1 VQIQFI
7 INASA
12 GGGKGQAFHS
22 LLMKKIQNENLTAS
36 CAVSRHSQE
45 ALQIAFAAQE
55 RGCRFLVA
63 CGGDGTIH
71 GLLPAL
77 VNRPVVLGIIPLGT
91 ANDLARNWGIPKDPE
106 EALELILQG
115 RPGFVDIIATDS
127 GAYIAGTAG
136 VGFDAAVITQARP
149 WRPIFR
155 GIPAFLLSML
165 EQFFR
170 FRLPWISLRSD
181 DWHYRGFSWQ
191 VLLTKIPR
199 YALLCKITSLF
210 PVDNGRMEIFL
221 IPRLSRAHLLNY
233 ILYFF
238 RYGLKMIPGVLH
250 HSGMEAKIESIP
262 PAAIHGDGDLIG
274 QTPMSFRVLV
284 RALQVI
290 MPISGGSE
298 SGSKSVGSSERVRF

>member
-1 VQIQFI
+1 MQIQFI

-22 LLMKKIQNENLTAS
+22 FLMQKIRNENLAAS
-36 CAVSRHSQE
+36 CTVSRHSQE
-45 ALQIAFAAQE
+45 ALRIAFEAQE
-55 RGCRFLVA
+55 RGCRLLVA

-77 VNRPVVLGIIPLGT
+77 VNRPVVLGVIPLGT
-91 ANDLARNWGIPKDPE
+91 ANDLARNWGIPQAPE
-106 EALELILQG
+106 EALEVILQG

-136 VGFDAAVITQARP
+136 VGFDAAVTTQARP

-165 EQFFR
+165 WQFFR
-170 FRLPWISLRSD
+170 FRLPWMSLGSE
-181 DWHYRGFSWQ
+181 DWHYQGFAWQ
-191 VLLTKIPR
+191 VLFTKISR
-199 YALLCKITSLF
+199 YAFLCKIAPPF

-221 IPRLSRAHLLNY
+221 IPRLARAHLLNY

-262 PAAIHGDGDLIG
+262 PAAIHGDGDLMG
-274 QTPMSFRVLV
+274 QTPVSFRVLA
-284 RALQVI
+284 RALQVM
-290 MPISGGSE
+290 MPISGGSGNKPAR
-298 SGSKSVGSSERVRF
+298 SSSVGF